1 MDSDSLSL
9 FKKKQQRE
17 ISQALLYER
26 QVREKELQ
34 KSQIILKS
42 CERMSL
48 ITDRQLQKLKQSQI
62 STVKHQLNEHR
73 FKSLESNRSSC
84 SSRPKLELDQEA
96 YDRWMKFQKRQLNRI
111 QTEKLRKFEQKIE
124 RGEKIRM
131 MKELEQKNK
140 QKLRI
145 ETNIQKEKIH
155 DAYTQ
160 RLHKLQ
166 KQVYAKSIKFV

>member
-1 MDSDSLSL
+1 MDSQSLSL

-34 KSQIILKS
+34 KSQIVLKS

-62 STVKHQLNEHR
+62 STVKHQQNEPR
-73 FKSLESNRSSC
+73 FKSLESDAIHI
-84 SSRPKLELDQEA
+84 RPKLELDQEA

-111 QTEKLRKFEQKIE
+111 QTEKLRKFELKIE
-124 RGEKIRM
+124 RGEKIKM

-160 RLHKLQ
+160 RLYKLQ
-166 KQVYAKSIKFV
+166 KKVYAKSIKFV